1 MTVNYW
7 QKTLILHNHKMNVVE
22 IKNNF
27 FLEKKN
33 GKNLLK
39 LLLLIAIVDEFPDK
53 DIKNIVFKNCD
64 HNMWAKKRY
73 LLVLKLIAAR
83 YN

>member
-1 MTVNYW
+1 
-7 QKTLILHNHKMNVVE
+7 MNVVE

-64 HNMWAKKRY
+64 HN
-73 LLVLKLIAAR
+73 L
-83 YN
+83 

>member
-22 IKNNF
+22 IKP
-27 FLEKKN
+27 
-33 GKNLLK
+33 GKNSLK
-39 LLLLIAIVDEFPDK
+39 LLLLIAIVDEFPHK
-53 DIKNIVFKNCD
+53 DIKNIAFKNCD

>member
-1 MTVNYW
+1 
-7 QKTLILHNHKMNVVE
+7 MNVVE

-39 LLLLIAIVDEFPDK
+39 LLLLIGIVDEFPDK